1 MQLLTRFVDRILFA
15 ALFIASLQI
24 PVLFDHYRQYL
35 AGFYEATRQ
44 QVAQLDALAAQ
55 YGFASTDSL
64 IAHLSENS
72 DPIVRQDAQTKA
84 LLLRTLADTEKGLTI
99 LQYGNYFQ
107 RVSYIFSPRRS
118 ATLSQVLQNFTPA
131 LPLKTDSVIY
141 SLLLALLLNSLLLAP
156 FWGCKMAYTRYKQ
169 RKQRLR
175 IS

>member
-1 MQLLTRFVDRILFA
+1 MQLLARFVDKILFA
-15 ALFIASLQI
+15 TLFIASLQI

-64 IAHLSENS
+64 ITHLSENS
-72 DPIVRQDAQTKA
+72 DPIVRQDAQAKA
-84 LLLRTLADTEKGLTI
+84 QLLRTLTDTEKGLAI
-99 LQYGNYFQ
+99 LQHGNYFQ
-107 RVSYIFSPRRS
+107 RVGYIFSPRRS
-118 ATLSQVLQNFTPA
+118 ATLSQVLENFTPA
-131 LPLKTDSVIY
+131 LPLTINSVIY

-156 FWGCKMAYTRYKQ
+156 FWGCKTAYAWHKQ